1 MKHAIKHSQFIAT
14 DALPMKRTAALAGS
28 RA

>member
-1 MKHAIKHSQFIAT
+1 MKHAIKHIHFIAT
-14 DALPMKRTAALAGS
+14 DALPMKCTAALAGS